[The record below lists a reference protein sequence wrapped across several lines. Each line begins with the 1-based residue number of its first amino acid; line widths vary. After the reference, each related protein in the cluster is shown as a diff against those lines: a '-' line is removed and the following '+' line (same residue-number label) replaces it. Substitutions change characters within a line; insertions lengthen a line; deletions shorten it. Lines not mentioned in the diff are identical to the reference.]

1 MLLLKNRTLRRKNV
15 GAGLVCASLYCH
27 IYMRTEIVKL
37 NLLTP
42 AVNRGA
48 NTDTKLH
55 ANHRYNRHNADETKI
70 PNSRLHTLS
79 FQRGS

>member
-1 MLLLKNRTLRRKNV
+1 
-15 GAGLVCASLYCH
+15 
-27 IYMRTEIVKL
+27 MRTEIVKP

-55 ANHRYNRHNADETKI
+55 ANHRYNRHNADETK
-70 PNSRLHTLS
+70 NSKLQTPYS
-79 FQRGS
+79 VVPTW